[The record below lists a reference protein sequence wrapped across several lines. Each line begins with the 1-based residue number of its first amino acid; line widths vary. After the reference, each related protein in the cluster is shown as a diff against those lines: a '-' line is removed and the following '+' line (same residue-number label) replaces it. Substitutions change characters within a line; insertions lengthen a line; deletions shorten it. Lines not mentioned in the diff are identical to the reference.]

1 MTKLLVRVVLPLVAG
16 GALLAGC
23 TSSQTGTASPAQPP
37 SGSESGAPESSSS
50 SSGGGGTQS
59 ITDPCSLIEM
69 SDLAA
74 YGEFNPPQQKT
85 LAGARSCSYQQK
97 IASASDDSKVIGANI
112 RDNASV
118 AQVNDTGGGVVDR
131 DVNGRK
137 AREASGGASV
147 AGCTLALPVGDASR
161 VDVAVIG
168 ADSADQACQIAEAV
182 AKTAV
187 EPRLPK
193 G

>member
-23 TSSQTGTASPAQPP
+23 TSTQTGTASPAQSP
-37 SGSESGAPESSSS
+37 SASAPGTPESSPSA
-50 SSGGGGTQS
+50 SGGGGTQS
-59 ITDPCSLIEM
+59 ITDACSLLKM
-69 SDLAA
+69 SDLSS
-74 YGEFNPPQQKT
+74 YGEFNPPVQDSD
-85 LAGARSCSYQQK
+85 ASARSCSYRQK
-97 IASASDDSKVIGANI
+97 IASASDTAKVIGVNI
-112 RDNASV
+112 RDTASV
-118 AQVNDTGGGVVDR
+118 AQVNDTGGGVLDK

-137 AREASGGASV
+137 AKEAPGSASLP
-147 AGCTLALPVGDASR
+147 ACTLALPVGDASR
-161 VDVAVIG
+161 VDVALVG

-182 AKTAV
+182 AKAAV

>member
-1 MTKLLVRVVLPLVAG
+1 MTKLLIRVVLPLVAG
-16 GALLAGC
+16 GFLLAGC
-23 TSSQTGTASPAQPP
+23 TSTQGGTASPAP
-37 SGSESGAPESSSS
+37 SPSASDSGVPETSSSS
-50 SSGGGGTQS
+50 GGGTQS

-69 SDLAA
+69 SDLSS
-74 YGEFNPPQQKT
+74 YGEFKEPQKKT

-112 RDNASV
+112 RDSASV
-118 AQVNDTGGGVVDR
+118 AQINDTGGGLVDR
-131 DVNGRK
+131 DINGRK
-137 AREASGGASV
+137 AKEAPGGSAV
-147 AGCTLALPVGDASR
+147 AGCTLALPVGESSR

-168 ADSADQACQIAEAV
+168 ADSADEACQIAEAV
-182 AKTAV
+182 AKAAV